1 MMKLTPLTLVLIL
14 TSVIVFGQSENVQ
27 KNSTLNNPQE
37 QKYMDQNNIDLDT
50 EFTPTDL
57 KFLKHCLGLAEEALE
72 AGDQPFGSI
81 LVNANNEIIA
91 EARNR
96 VNEKNVLAHPEIE
109 LAEWAM
115 ENLSLEERRKTIMY
129 TTGEHCPM
137 CAGAHSWAEIGA
149 LYYLS
154 SAKQVGKWL
163 NEFGVDPAP
172 IKFIPAKEILKNVI
186 IKGPAKGEMINGIKQ
201 KHKRYYQDL
210 N

>member
-1 MMKLTPLTLVLIL
+1 MRLLQLTLGLLL
-14 TSVIVFGQSENVQ
+14 TSTIVFGQSEANQIKPAPTNQQ
-27 KNSTLNNPQE
+27 KQNIMIQNSTESDPEFTQ
-37 QKYMDQNNIDLDT
+37 IDLQ
-50 EFTPTDL
+50 
-57 KFLKHCLGLAEEALE
+57 FLKRCLMLAEEALE

-115 ENLSLEERRKTIMY
+115 KNLSLEERLQTKMY

-137 CAGAHSWAEIGA
+137 CAGAHGWAQIGS

-154 SAKQVGKWL
+154 SAKQLGSWL
-163 NEFGVDPAP
+163 NAFGVEPAP
-172 IKFIPAKEILKNVI
+172 IDFIAAKEIMKNVI
-186 IKGPAKGEMINGIKQ
+186 IKGPAKSEMVEEIKQ
-201 KHKRYYQDL
+201 LHARYYQ

>member
-1 MMKLTPLTLVLIL
+1 MT
-14 TSVIVFGQSENVQ
+14 
-27 KNSTLNNPQE
+27 
-37 QKYMDQNNIDLDT
+37 QNITDSDT
-50 EFTPTDL
+50 IFTQTDL
-57 KFLKHCLGLAEEALE
+57 KFFKYSLDLAEEALN

-115 ENLSLEERRKTIMY
+115 ENLSLEERRHTKMY

-137 CAGAHSWAEIGA
+137 CAGAHSWAQIGA

-154 SAKQVGKWL
+154 SAKQLRKWL
-163 NEFGVDPAP
+163 NEFGVDSAP
-172 IKFIPAKEILKNVI
+172 IEFIPTEKIMKNVI
-186 IKGPAKGEMINGIKQ
+186 IKGPAKGEMVKEIKQ
-201 KHKRYYQDL
+201 KHKRYYQ